1 MGIVTLALN
10 HKDDIRELLVVECH
24 LVIKCKCCRRS
35 SCAISTNQNQKPRR
49 GGGEVL
55 TVYSKDMFGPS
66 CDLSDGLTAQSS
78 DLFGHQ

>member
-35 SCAISTNQNQKPRR
+35 SCAISNQSESKVERER
-49 GGGEVL
+49 KVL